1 MNCNVNNKSLRKIQL
16 KELDILEAID
26 DVCRKWGI
34 RYFLAGG
41 TLLGAMRHNGFI
53 PWDDDID
60 IGMLPKDYKKF
71 RKWAR
76 SILPKGLEY
85 IPEKSDG
92 SYLGFAKV
100 FDGEFDVDVFPF
112 VCKPNLP
119 SAIVHLLFR
128 LRHGCF
134 WRIRRAKNLGSRFE
148 TVAWSLAHSVSVLI
162 WKLLCFF
169 SPFGGWYM
177 SPEGGFA
184 AYARKKQFVPFAE
197 HVFEG
202 MMFPVPADADAVLS
216 SQYGNWRELP
226 PEAERKPKHLE
237 NE

>member
-1 MNCNVNNKSLRKIQL
+1 MCGSSLRDIQL
-16 KELDILEAID
+16 QDLEILKAVD
-26 DVCRKWGI
+26 MVCRKEGLH
-34 RYFLAGG
+34 YFLVGG

-60 IGMLPKDYKKF
+60 IGMLPEDYKRFGK
-71 RKWAR
+71 RAR
-76 SILPKGLEY
+76 SILPKGLEF

-100 FDGEFDVDVFPF
+100 FNGMLDVDVFPF

-119 SAIVHLLFR
+119 SAIVRFLFR
-128 LRHGCF
+128 LRHGSF
-134 WRIRRAKNLGSRFE
+134 WRIRRAKNLDSKFE
-148 TVAWSLAHSVSVLI
+148 TLAWSLAHSVFVMI
-162 WKLLCFF
+162 WKLLCVFF
-169 SPFGGWYM
+169 PFGGWCM

-184 AYARKKQFVPFAE
+184 AYARKKQFVPFTE

-226 PEAERKPKHLE
+226 PEAERKPKHSQKE
-237 NE
+237 